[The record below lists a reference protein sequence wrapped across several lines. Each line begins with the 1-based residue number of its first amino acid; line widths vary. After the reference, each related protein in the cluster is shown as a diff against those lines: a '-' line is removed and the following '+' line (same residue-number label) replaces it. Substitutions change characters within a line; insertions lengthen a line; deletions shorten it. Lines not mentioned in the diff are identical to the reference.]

1 MGYSPLSCK
10 ESDTTELTHTHTHT
24 VLSCRS
30 VLVVCSIHS
39 VVYVCVSIPTS
50 HLEHLL
56 LVAAIHSFLRAVFV
70 QLVFIHAFSLS
81 ELWLCYLSWPR
92 RAAVGGG

>member
-10 ESDTTELTHTHTHT
+10 ESDTTELTHTHT

-56 LVAAIHSFLRAVFV
+56 LVAAIPSFLSAVFV
-70 QLVFIHAFSLS
+70 QLVFILS
-81 ELWLCYLSWPR
+81 PCRSCGF
-92 RAAVGGG
+92 VT